1 MSDKSNWKNKNRDI
15 LKGAIEGVKK
25 IAAPFIK
32 EAVGLEE
39 VTKLLKGLRP
49 ELKGLTGF
57 KKISK
62 DQSKLGK
69 DKERTKKGLGGALKV
84 AKAIASKVFKKKP
97 VPKPA
102 PKEPKIGSKEWFDKQ
117 DPFVRNRIL
126 GLRESAKRGDVYNK
140 AGTVVG
146 TPSPHRTA
154 EAIKKR
160 HPGSYQLST
169 KQTKSGKK

>member
-49 ELKGLTGF
+49 KLKGLTGF

-62 DQSKLGK
+62 DQSKF
-69 DKERTKKGLGGALKV
+69 KE
-84 AKAIASKVFKKKP
+84 
-97 VPKPA
+97 
-102 PKEPKIGSKEWFDKQ
+102 
-117 DPFVRNRIL
+117 
-126 GLRESAKRGDVYNK
+126 
-140 AGTVVG
+140 
-146 TPSPHRTA
+146 
-154 EAIKKR
+154 
-160 HPGSYQLST
+160 
-169 KQTKSGKK
+169 GKK